1 MNKIPRF
8 VKEYANYQKKFAKTL
23 PNKEYATKAKE
34 KIDRVV
40 RVLERGLITVDEAMN
55 AIYHCFE

>member
-8 VKEYANYQKKFAKTL
+8 VHEYANYQKKMAKTL
-23 PNKEYATKAKE
+23 PNKEYAAKANE

>member
-8 VKEYANYQKKFAKTL
+8 VHEYANYQKRLAKTL
-23 PNKEYATKAKE
+23 PNKEHTTKANE
-34 KIDRVV
+34 RIDRII
-40 RVLERGLITVDEAMN
+40 RSLEGGLITINEAMN

>member
-8 VKEYANYQKKFAKTL
+8 VHEYANYQKKSVATL
-23 PNKEYATKAKE
+23 PNEEYATKANE

-40 RVLERGLITVDEAMN
+40 RVLERGLITVNEAMN
-55 AIYHCFE
+55 AIYHRFE

>member
-23 PNKEYATKAKE
+23 PNKEYTDMANE
-34 KIDRVV
+34 RINRVI
-40 RVLERGLITVDEAMN
+40 RSLERGLITVNEAMN

>member
-8 VKEYANYQKKFAKTL
+8 VHEYANYQKKMAKTL
-23 PNKEYATKAKE
+23 PNKEYAVKANE
-34 KIDRVV
+34 KIDRVIK
-40 RVLERGLITVDEAMN
+40 VLERGLITVDEAMN